1 MEVSAVPNAPRASWS
16 VTQRLRTSLRRFP
29 KAPHVPNFVWCALF
43 TAIGGFVF
51 GFDTGSIGSVT
62 TMPQFISH
70 FSSTR
75 ALSTTI
81 QGLIVSTILVT
92 ASMASLVSGP
102 LSDRISRTRTISL
115 GAFIFAAGSA
125 ISCASRSLAML
136 FVGRCVAGIGEG
148 LFLSTVTV
156 YAIEIA
162 PASARG
168 RLGSMV
174 QLLCT
179 MGIASGYFICYGTVQ
194 IPSSLSWRF
203 PFGLQAVISAI
214 LAVGSPFLPHS
225 PRWLR
230 HVGRAIDADA
240 AWVKLDVVSAD
251 AQKTEENASRD
262 AVQRLSWWQE
272 AQQLWKRGVKA
283 RTALGVFLMG
293 MQQASGIDG
302 VLYYAPV
309 LFAQAGLSA
318 SAASFAASG
327 VSGLINVVF
336 TLIVQFFADDWGRR
350 PSMICGGTVI
360 GVSMMLIG
368 SLYASQA
375 SDTQAGRWAIIVLIY
390 IFVVGFAASWA
401 IVTRIICSEIQ
412 PMRTRAAATS
422 LGQCANWV
430 VNWIIAFTTPMF
442 LARTSSGPYF
452 LFGTCSLL
460 TTLVC
465 LAFQPE
471 TRGASLEEVDKAFEI
486 APWRAA
492 LGRRRERSRSDPGA
506 AEEYE
511 LALRS
516 RPQVIIPGHE
526 INDDVEEID
535 TIRLP
540 EVKFGGPWHWAR

>member
-1 MEVSAVPNAPRASWS
+1 M
-16 VTQRLRTSLRRFP
+16 QRLHASARLP
-29 KAPHVPNFVWCALF
+29 KAPRIPNFVWCAIF

-51 GFDTGSIGSVT
+51 GFDTGSIGSIT
-62 TMPQFISH
+62 TMPQFVSR
-70 FSSTR
+70 FSKSGV
-75 ALSTTI
+75 LSATI
-81 QGLIVSTILVT
+81 QGLIVSIILIT

-115 GAFIFAAGSA
+115 GAIIFAGGSA
-125 ISCASRSLAML
+125 ISCASRTLAML
-136 FVGRCVAGIGEG
+136 FVGRCLAGIGEG
-148 LFLSTVTV
+148 LFLSAVTV
-156 YAIEIA
+156 YAVEIA

-179 MGIASGYFICYGTVQ
+179 MGIASGYFICYGTVR
-194 IPSSLSWRF
+194 IPTSLSWRF
-203 PFGLQAVISAI
+203 PFGLQAVVSTA

-230 HVGRAIDADA
+230 HVGRAADADA
-240 AWVKLDVVSAD
+240 AWATLGVGSAD

-262 AVQRLSWWQE
+262 ATQRLSWWLE
-272 AQQLWKRGVKA
+272 AQQLWKEGVRA

-318 SAASFAASG
+318 STASFVASG
-327 VSGLINVVF
+327 VSGLINVIC
-336 TLIVQFFADDWGRR
+336 TIIVQIFADDWGRR
-350 PSMICGGTVI
+350 PSMIFGGAVI
-360 GVSMMLIG
+360 GLSMVSIG

-375 SDTQAGRWAIIVLIY
+375 SDTPAGRWAIIVLIY
-390 IFVVGFAASWA
+390 IFVVGFCASWA

-452 LFGTCSLL
+452 LFGSCSLV

-471 TRGASLEEVDKAFEI
+471 TRGATLEEVDKAFEV
-486 APWRAA
+486 APWKAA
-492 LGRRRERSRSDPGA
+492 LKRRRERSSSPAPGIV
-506 AEEYE
+506 EEYE
-511 LALRS
+511 LSPRS
-516 RPQVIIPGHE
+516 RPQTIMPGHDIDE
-526 INDDVEEID
+526 NVEEMD
-535 TIRLP
+535 VIRLP
-540 EVKFGGPWHWAR
+540 EVSFGGPWHWVR